1 VRSQLDAAV
10 RHDERYLDLQ
20 IKFVRYKSGTA
31 IARYGGRWDR
41 RTKEFVG
48 DATRSMVF
56 EVHGA
61 QAEAMLLF
69 DKWLDEH
76 YRGPDPEVLARVR
89 EIIEQ
94 NLAFDAELGALLGM
108 SELFLT
114 GGRRSGKTFLMEA
127 ILCSYAVAVPGAIV
141 WTVVPTEKFLEEPR
155 KVIADDIMPTAW
167 YEYNGSP
174 EFTFYLVNGSQHVL
188 LSGHKPTSLKK
199 GKAALVGLNEAQQI
213 RAESYRNARGATV
226 DAGGFSIVAANP
238 PIAGDIGTWVLDAAT
253 AIELNDRPAAEHVFV
268 DPLLNPHVDPRKLLA
283 LKSSMTLHDWET
295 QIRGKMLQLP
305 DRVLYTW
312 DRAVNERPAPDFGR
326 ITREFLT
333 AWEGDRAR
341 WDKLIAVDVQ
351 RFPWVAVGIFDVY
364 RDPRTP
370 SDPKTGLLW
379 MPSRPGSRRARSFR
393 RSACW

>member
-61 QAEAMLLF
+61 QVEAILLF

-76 YRGPDPEVLARVR
+76 YRGPDLEVLARVR

-127 ILCSYAVAVPGAIV
+127 ILCSYAVTVPESIV
-141 WTVVPTEKFLEEPR
+141 WTVVPSEGFLEEPR
-155 KVIADDIMPTAW
+155 KVIADDADH
-167 YEYNGSP
+167 
-174 EFTFYLVNGSQHVL
+174 SQR
-188 LSGHKPTSLKK
+188 LSEL
-199 GKAALVGLNEAQQI
+199 
-213 RAESYRNARGATV
+213 ARP
-226 DAGGFSIVAANP
+226 N
-238 PIAGDIGTWVLDAAT
+238 L
-253 AIELNDRPAAEHVFV
+253 RP
-268 DPLLNPHVDPRKLLA
+268 
-283 LKSSMTLHDWET
+283 S
-295 QIRGKMLQLP
+295 
-305 DRVLYTW
+305 
-312 DRAVNERPAPDFGR
+312 
-326 ITREFLT
+326 
-333 AWEGDRAR
+333 AR
-341 WDKLIAVDVQ
+341 
-351 RFPWVAVGIFDVY
+351 
-364 RDPRTP
+364 
-370 SDPKTGLLW
+370 
-379 MPSRPGSRRARSFR
+379 
-393 RSACW
+393 